1 MADSSPGRTYA
12 GAKLKLMLI
21 PMGGVVSMDKPKV
34 AELNAATA
42 LDIFVCSYQVSDQ
55 DRVY

>member
-21 PMGGVVSMDKPKV
+21 PMGDTNTESEED
-34 AELNAATA
+34 
-42 LDIFVCSYQVSDQ
+42 
-55 DRVY
+55 

>member
-34 AELNAATA
+34 AELNATTEIGRAH
-42 LDIFVCSYQVSDQ
+42 V
-55 DRVY
+55 